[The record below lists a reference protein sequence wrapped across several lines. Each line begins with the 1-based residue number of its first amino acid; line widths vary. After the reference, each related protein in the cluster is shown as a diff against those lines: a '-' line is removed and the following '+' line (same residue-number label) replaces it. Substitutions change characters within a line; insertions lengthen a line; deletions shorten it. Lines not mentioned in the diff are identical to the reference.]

1 MDAAGVPALLAT
13 VSLDLYIIIVLHLC
27 VYKYVLR
34 YKNSLVTLCFE
45 VRLIVQNVFNLYRYI
60 YIPEGLK
67 DNNN

>member
-1 MDAAGVPALLAT
+1 MPALLAT
-13 VSLDLYIIIVLHLC
+13 VSLDMYIMVLHLYI
-27 VYKYVLR
+27 YKYVLR
-34 YKNSLVTLCFE
+34 YKNSLVTLCFV